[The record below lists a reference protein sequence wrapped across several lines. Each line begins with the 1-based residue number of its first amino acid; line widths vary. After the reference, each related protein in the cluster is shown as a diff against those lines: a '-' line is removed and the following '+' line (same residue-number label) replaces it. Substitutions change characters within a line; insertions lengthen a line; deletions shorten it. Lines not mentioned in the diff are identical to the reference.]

1 MDLFYLFFIRRKKS
15 TGIMSFCALKA
26 EGTVFLWHGPS
37 FLSMWKKEAAYY
49 GKI

>member
-1 MDLFYLFFIRRKKS
+1 MDLFSPVFIRRKKS

-26 EGTVFLWHGPS
+26 EGTVFLWHAPS
-37 FLSMWKKEAAYY
+37 FLPMWRKGAAYY